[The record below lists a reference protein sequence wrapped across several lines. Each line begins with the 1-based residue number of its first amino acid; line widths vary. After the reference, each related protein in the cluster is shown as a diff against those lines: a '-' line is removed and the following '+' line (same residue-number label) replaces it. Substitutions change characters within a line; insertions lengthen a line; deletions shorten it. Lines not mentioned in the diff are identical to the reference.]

1 MGMGIAL
8 EEEDARAEN
17 RKKQIHTRETP
28 GVEILRRTEKH
39 ITWGYHHI
47 PSRQQ
52 KVTELTKI
60 QPKSKG

>member
-17 RKKQIHTRETP
+17 RKKQIHIRETP

-39 ITWGYHHI
+39 
-47 PSRQQ
+47 R
-52 KVTELTKI
+52 
-60 QPKSKG
+60 